1 MATPPPW
8 VAQEPWGSISAISR
22 CRAASTSASAWD
34 SDHETHT
41 RCVLD
46 RRPGRHGRLQRLP
59 RRQHESEW
67 PAIGL
72 GEPLHA
78 ADAAL
83 AGDVAAIRWSLRRPL
98 RAGVVLDV
106 DGLQPR
112 AKLGKNGLR
121 RWQ

>member
-41 RCVLD
+41 RCVLA
-46 RRPGRHGRLQRLP
+46 RRPGLHGRLQRLP
-59 RRQHESEW
+59 RRQHQPER

-72 GEPLHA
+72 GEPLPA

-83 AGDVAAIRWSLRRPL
+83 AGDVAAIRWSLRGPL

-106 DGLQPR
+106 RELQPR
-112 AKLGKNGLR
+112 PKLGEDGIR
-121 RWQ
+121 RRQ

>member
-8 VAQEPWGSISAISR
+8 VAQEPWGSTSEISR

-46 RRPGRHGRLQRLP
+46 QRPGLHGRLQRLP
-59 RRQHESEW
+59 RRQHQPER

-72 GEPLHA
+72 GEPLPA

-83 AGDVAAIRWSLRRPL
+83 AGDVAAIRWRRRGPL
-98 RAGVVLDV
+98 RAGVVLA
-106 DGLQPR
+106 GCELQ
-112 AKLGKNGLR
+112 R
-121 RWQ
+121 RPKPGDAGPW